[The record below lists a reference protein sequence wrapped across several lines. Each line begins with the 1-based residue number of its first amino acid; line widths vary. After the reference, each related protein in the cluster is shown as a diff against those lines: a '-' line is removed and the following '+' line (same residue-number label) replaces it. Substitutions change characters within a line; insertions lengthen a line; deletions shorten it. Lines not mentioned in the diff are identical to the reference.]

1 MLEHARI
8 FADREAGGFT
18 DMQCLSA
25 LTRMNWITQRWPEQ
39 GKAQI
44 HAALSANPRR
54 VLPFIIQVAI
64 ESGDPIGIE
73 AAEWFDSNPEIEL
86 AAKVHPDVP
95 TQTVALREFAAVIER
110 ILLDAARDD
119 TARAGSLNNLANRLS
134 ALGRREEALAA
145 AEEAVRLYRT
155 LAQARP
161 DAFMPDLAGSLNNL
175 AARLSDLGRREEALA
190 AVEEAVRLYRTLAQ
204 ARPDAFMPDLAGSLN
219 NLANMLSDLGRR
231 EEALAAAE
239 EAVRLYRTLAQARPD
254 AFMPDLAMSLNN
266 LANMLSDLGRPEE
279 ALAAAEET
287 IAKLRSYFTDRPRAF
302 ADRMVIV
309 INTYLR
315 MCEFLKADPDPGI
328 LTPIIEVLISLRVGS
343 GS

>member
-161 DAFMPDLAGSLNNL
+161 DAFMPDLA
-175 AARLSDLGRREEALA
+175 
-190 AVEEAVRLYRTLAQ
+190 
-204 ARPDAFMPDLAGSLN
+204 
-219 NLANMLSDLGRR
+219 
-231 EEALAAAE
+231 
-239 EAVRLYRTLAQARPD
+239 
-254 AFMPDLAMSLNN
+254 MSLNN

>member
-1 MLEHARI
+1 
-8 FADREAGGFT
+8 
-18 DMQCLSA
+18 
-25 LTRMNWITQRWPEQ
+25 
-39 GKAQI
+39 
-44 HAALSANPRR
+44 
-54 VLPFIIQVAI
+54 
-64 ESGDPIGIE
+64 
-73 AAEWFDSNPEIEL
+73 
-86 AAKVHPDVP
+86 
-95 TQTVALREFAAVIER
+95 
-110 ILLDAARDD
+110 
-119 TARAGSLNNLANRLS
+119 
-134 ALGRREEALAA
+134 
-145 AEEAVRLYRT
+145 
-155 LAQARP
+155 
-161 DAFMPDLAGSLNNL
+161 
-175 AARLSDLGRREEALA
+175 
-190 AVEEAVRLYRTLAQ
+190 
-204 ARPDAFMPDLAGSLN
+204 MPDLAGSLN